1 MLLVLPVVLLAVWLM
16 QRIPAYMRWALQSRV
31 NRWYG
36 EMKFIENDLSEQD
49 VTGMDLTRFLS
60 RLNSIDM
67 AVLDFRCPKD
77 PMTRCY
83 TLHQHIELVRQ
94 RRYRMRGR

>member
-31 NRWYG
+31 KRWYG
-36 EMKFIENDLSEQD
+36 EIKFMENDLSQQD
-49 VTGMDLTRFLS
+49 VMGMDLTRFLS

-67 AVLDFRCPKD
+67 AVPVFRCPKD
-77 PMTRCY
+77 LMARCY

-94 RRYRMRGR
+94 RLCRMRGQ